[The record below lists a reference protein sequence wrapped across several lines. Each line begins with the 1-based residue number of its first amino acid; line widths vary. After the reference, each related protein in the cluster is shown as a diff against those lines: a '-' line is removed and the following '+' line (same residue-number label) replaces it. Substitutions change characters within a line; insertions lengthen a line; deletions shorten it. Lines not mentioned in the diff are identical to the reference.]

1 MPRMVATGA
10 HLARTAHFTRA
21 YPAPRRPRRL
31 DSKLVGEV
39 RTLVQDPRENAP
51 ERGAI
56 FRRIGV
62 EPIINGATTM
72 TYLGGSLMP
81 PEVVEAMRQASES
94 FVDLYELQAAV
105 GRRIA
110 ELTRNE
116 AAFVSG
122 GAAAGLF
129 LSAAVCMARDTVD
142 GVLRPREL
150 EGLPREFVIQSG
162 HRIPYDP
169 AIELAGGRLVEIGS
183 SGGTVESDL
192 ERAIG
197 PATAGILYVA
207 GAHLAVGA
215 LSLDAVVRLA
225 RARDVPVI
233 VDAAAQLPPVES
245 LWSYTA
251 AGADLVLFSGGK
263 ALCGP
268 ASTGLVLG
276 RARYVD
282 RFAANAAPQQRIGRP
297 MKVGKEDL
305 IGILAAVEWYLAQDH
320 TAQARRYEAMVDHIV
335 SWARGRQDVSAVRET
350 PGQAGQPTPRAR
362 IAIAPEL
369 APRRDEILARL
380 RAEPPRIELL
390 PAGDD
395 GFYLAPETLVPGE
408 EALVTR
414 RLGDV
419 LDGR

>member
-1 MPRMVATGA
+1 VLKDVPEYG
-10 HLARTAHFTRA
+10 
-21 YPAPRRPRRL
+21 
-31 DSKLVGEV
+31 
-39 RTLVQDPRENAP
+39 P

-56 FRRIGV
+56 YRRIGV

-81 PEVVEAMRQASES
+81 PEVIEAMRQASEC
-94 FVDLYELQAAV
+94 FVDLYELQDAV

-110 ELTRNE
+110 ALTRNE

-129 LSAAVCMARDTVD
+129 LTAVVCMARDRDD
-142 GVLRPREL
+142 GVLRPGEL
-150 EGLPREFVIQSG
+150 DGLPRDVLLQRG
-162 HRIPYDP
+162 HRIPYDA

-183 SGGTVESDL
+183 AAGTTEADL
-192 ERAIG
+192 DGAIG
-197 PATAGILYVA
+197 HGTAGILYVA
-207 GAHLAVGA
+207 GAHLAEGS
-215 LSLDAVVRLA
+215 LPLDAVIDLA
-225 RARDVPVI
+225 RGRDVPVI
-233 VDAAAQLPPVES
+233 VDAAAQLPPVDN
-245 LWSYTA
+245 LWRFTE

-263 ALCGP
+263 GLRGP

-276 RARYVD
+276 RRRYVE

-320 TAQARRYEAMVDHIV
+320 AGLARRYEAIVDGV
-335 SWARGRQDVSAVRET
+335 VAWAADRGDIDAVRET
-350 PGQAGQPTPRAR
+350 SGQAGQPTPRVLLTLP
-362 IAIAPEL
+362 PEH
-369 APRRDEILARL
+369 APRRDEILASL

-395 GFYLAPETLVPGE
+395 GFYLAPETIVPGE
-408 EALVTR
+408 EAVVTR
-414 RLGDV
+414 RLAEV
-419 LDGR
+419 LEARDW

>member
-1 MPRMVATGA
+1 VLTV
-10 HLARTAHFTRA
+10 T
-21 YPAPRRPRRL
+21 
-31 DSKLVGEV
+31 S
-39 RTLVQDPRENAP
+39 DPRDHGP
-51 ERGAI
+51 QRGAI
-56 FRRIGV
+56 YRRIGV

-81 PEVVEAMRQASES
+81 PEVVEAMRQASEAY
-94 FVDLYELQAAV
+94 VDLFELQAAV

-116 AAFVSG
+116 AAFVTG
-122 GAAAGLF
+122 GASAGLF
-129 LSAAVCMARDTVD
+129 LSAVVCIARNTPD
-142 GVLRPREL
+142 GILRPGQL
-150 EGLPREFVIQSG
+150 DGFPRDFLIQHG

-169 AIELAGGRLVEIGS
+169 AIELAGGRLVEIGGPGATS
-183 SGGTVESDL
+183 EADL
-192 ERAIG
+192 DDAIG
-197 PATAGILYVA
+197 PDTAGLLFVA
-207 GAHLAVGA
+207 GTHLAEGSPP
-215 LSLDAVVRLA
+215 LEAVVRVA
-225 RARDVPVI
+225 HARDVPVI
-233 VDAAAQLPPVES
+233 VDAAAQLPPVEN
-245 LWSYTA
+245 LWSFTA

-263 ALCGP
+263 GLCGP

-282 RFAANAAPQQRIGRP
+282 RFAAHAAPHQRIGRP

-320 TAQARRYEAMVDHIV
+320 AALARRYEAVVEHVIA
-335 SWARGRQDVSAVRET
+335 WASSRSDVRAVRET

-362 IAIAPEL
+362 LTLAPAI

-395 GFYLAPETLVPGE
+395 GLYIAPETLVPGE
-408 EALVTR
+408 EAVVTT

>member
-1 MPRMVATGA
+1 MTHGRGLRGVLPGQGA
-10 HLARTAHFTRA
+10 G
-21 YPAPRRPRRL
+21 
-31 DSKLVGEV
+31 S
-39 RTLVQDPRENAP
+39 

-56 FRRIGV
+56 YRRIGV

-81 PEVVEAMRQASES
+81 PEVVEAMRQASEC
-94 FVDLYELQAAV
+94 FVDLYELQDAV

-129 LSAAVCMARDTVD
+129 LSAVVCMARDTDD
-142 GVLRPREL
+142 GILRPGEL
-150 EGLPREFVIQSG
+150 DGLPREFLIQRQ

-169 AIELAGGRLVEIGS
+169 AIELAGGRLVEV
-183 SGGTVESDL
+183 GGPDGTSTTDVEG
-192 ERAIG
+192 AIG
-197 PATAGILYVA
+197 PGTAGILYVA
-207 GAHLAVGA
+207 GAHLAAGA
-215 LSLDAVVRLA
+215 LPLDAVVDLA
-225 RARDVPVI
+225 RARDIPVI
-233 VDAAAQLPPVES
+233 VDAAAQLPPPEN
-245 LWSYTA
+245 LWRFTE

-263 ALCGP
+263 GLCGP

-276 RARYVD
+276 RRRYVE

-320 TAQARRYEAMVDHIV
+320 AAIARQYEAIV
-335 SWARGRQDVSAVRET
+335 EHVVAWARGRQDISAVRET

-362 IAIAPEL
+362 LTL
-369 APRRDEILARL
+369 APKHASLRDGILADL
-380 RAEPPRIELL
+380 RAGSPRIELL
-390 PAGDD
+390 PEGDD
-395 GFYLAPETLVPGE
+395 AFYLAPETIVPGE
-408 EALVTR
+408 EAVVTQ
-414 RLGDV
+414 RLSEVLAEGD
-419 LDGR
+419 R